1 MSEYTVVDQTDL
13 DIYFDWEEDLANY
26 TAELH
31 YYLQTSGTSSSTSV
45 ISTVTTVTTSLSY
58 TYYSLRPTS
67 EIFNAEGLWV
77 VHAEVT
83 SSTSR
88 WRACEPV
95 FIEFRQKGQ
104 A

>member
-1 MSEYTVVDQTDL
+1 MAEYTVVDQTDL

-45 ISTVTTVTTSLSY
+45 TATVSTQTTALTYVSY
-58 TYYSLRPTS
+58 ALRPTS
-67 EIFNAEGLWV
+67 ELFDAEGLWV